1 MRPQPW
7 LPPLSRRRRPSDANP
22 NLSRQRRYP
31 PVVTVI
37 VDGDG
42 RRCRVVVTVIVDGDR
57 RRGSAVVTVVVDGV
71 RRGLVVAVI
80 VDRRRRMVDDR
91 LVEV

>member
-1 MRPQPW
+1 
-7 LPPLSRRRRPSDANP
+7 
-22 NLSRQRRYP
+22 
-31 PVVTVI
+31 VTVI